1 LGALC
6 AGADAPGFENAGAGA
21 DDVPLANP
29 IELKILVGMIGGSA
43 AAAAAAG
50 AAGAAAAGAAAAG
63 AAVEAATDT
72 AAAPGPDAG
81 AAADARP
88 DAILARSSPPPSP
101 HTSLFNMTAAKAAK
115 LVTEYRN
122 FPATISPTNP
132 DRIEISGAIEPMIPM
147 NKFIPTDGPVIRD
160 DLS

>member
-1 LGALC
+1 
-6 AGADAPGFENAGAGA
+6 
-21 DDVPLANP
+21 
-29 IELKILVGMIGGSA
+29 
-43 AAAAAAG
+43 
-50 AAGAAAAGAAAAG
+50 
-63 AAVEAATDT
+63 
-72 AAAPGPDAG
+72 
-81 AAADARP
+81 
-88 DAILARSSPPPSP
+88 
-101 HTSLFNMTAAKAAK
+101 MTAAKAAK

>member
-6 AGADAPGFENAGAGA
+6 AGAEAPGFENAGAGA

-50 AAGAAAAGAAAAG
+50 AAGAAEAGAAA
-63 AAVEAATDT
+63 AATDT

>member
-6 AGADAPGFENAGAGA
+6 AGAEAPGFENAGAGA

-50 AAGAAAAGAAAAG
+50 AAGAAAAGAA
-63 AAVEAATDT
+63 EAATDT

-101 HTSLFNMTAAKAAK
+101 HTSLFNMTADKAAK

>member
-6 AGADAPGFENAGAGA
+6 AGAEAPGFENAGAGA

-43 AAAAAAG
+43 APAAAAG
-50 AAGAAAAGAAAAG
+50 AAGAAEAGAAA
-63 AAVEAATDT
+63 AATDT

>member
-6 AGADAPGFENAGAGA
+6 AGAEAPGFENAGAGA

-29 IELKILVGMIGGSA
+29 IELKILVGMIGGSE

-50 AAGAAAAGAAAAG
+50 AAGAAAAGAA
-63 AAVEAATDT
+63 AATDT